1 MITDAVLDDLWNRHV
16 DTWKNCGRCRLRE
29 WRLLIDPTKA
39 KQATSVPFGMDF
51 NSIPILQ
58 AELDY
63 LKSVHS
69 AHSLLHYPRPRRCRM
84 VALLPCPDRG
94 QELISNLFGS
104 GYEGSSV
111 SEQLL
116 VVHDC
121 AEKAQGMGVG
131 ISPSDWGISVAIG
144 CRPTDYTNTSSLL
157 KPSATFINPCTAR
170 WVTEVALMDPEM
182 IVVMGHHAYVALN
195 SHNAQVI
202 AASGRTRNSSDDAR
216 TTKISAYNSDIGE
229 ISKLLIEINGEIKY
243 YPVYVAPDI
252 LTVSLHAR
260 ADQWQAPFSG
270 KPTRVPIKEGPAH
283 IRWHLFVASVLVDE
297 ITARKN
303 GQNYHSNGW
312 ASLLRAWEEYYED
325 MDEVLNRAESMY
337 DQASLIADRES
348 SQFGAHYSMMYG
360 DVNDS
365 ETTNAVVEEEDEDV
379 EEVDESELADDSDE

>member
-1 MITDAVLDDLWNRHV
+1 
-16 DTWKNCGRCRLRE
+16 
-29 WRLLIDPTKA
+29 
-39 KQATSVPFGMDF
+39 
-51 NSIPILQ
+51 
-58 AELDY
+58 
-63 LKSVHS
+63 
-69 AHSLLHYPRPRRCRM
+69 
-84 VALLPCPDRG
+84 
-94 QELISNLFGS
+94 
-104 GYEGSSV
+104 
-111 SEQLL
+111 
-116 VVHDC
+116 
-121 AEKAQGMGVG
+121 MGVG

-202 AASGRTRNSSDDAR
+202 AASGRARNSSEDAR

-229 ISKLLIEINGEIKY
+229 MSKLLIEINGEIKY